1 MERISPKVIN
11 LSNIPL
17 SSNEINVL
25 KLGLSFTP
33 TPKSNIPELEVD
45 IFDFIRKPRLKYHF
59 RNSICHDESIVKPTS
74 TFTPKPNEN
83 QELEKICKTLMETE
97 IKMKKNNRQH

>member
-33 TPKSNIPELEVD
+33 TPKSNIPELEAN
-45 IFDFIRKPRLKYHF
+45 IFDFIRKLRLTHRF
-59 RNSICHDESIVKPTS
+59 RNSIYHDESTVKPTLLLL
-74 TFTPKPNEN
+74 PN
-83 QELEKICKTLMETE
+83 LTKT
-97 IKMKKNNRQH
+97 KS

>member
-33 TPKSNIPELEVD
+33 TPKSNIPALEAD
-45 IFDFIRKPRLKYHF
+45 IFDFIRKLRLTYHF
-59 RNSICHDESIVKPTS
+59 RNSIYHDESIVKPTS
-74 TFTPKPNEN
+74 TFTPKPNKN
-83 QELEKICKTLMETE
+83 QVLEKICKTLMETQ
-97 IKMKKNNRQH
+97 IKMKKNNRQY

>member
-33 TPKSNIPELEVD
+33 TPKSNIPELEADV
-45 IFDFIRKPRLKYHF
+45 FD
-59 RNSICHDESIVKPTS
+59 
-74 TFTPKPNEN
+74 
-83 QELEKICKTLMETE
+83 
-97 IKMKKNNRQH
+97 

>member
-33 TPKSNIPELEVD
+33 TPKSNIPELD
-45 IFDFIRKPRLKYHF
+45 ANIFDFNKKLRLTHPF
-59 RNSICHDESIVKPTS
+59 CNSI
-74 TFTPKPNEN
+74 
-83 QELEKICKTLMETE
+83 
-97 IKMKKNNRQH
+97 